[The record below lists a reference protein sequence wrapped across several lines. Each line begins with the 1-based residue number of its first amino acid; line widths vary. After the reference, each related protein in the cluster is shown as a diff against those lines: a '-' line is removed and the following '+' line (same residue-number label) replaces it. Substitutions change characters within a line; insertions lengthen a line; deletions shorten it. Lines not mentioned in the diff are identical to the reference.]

1 MLVTRYTQNWRRTGY
16 NTLGKWNTSPVNK
29 TRFTNYFNR
38 TTENSQLTFRRV
50 AWKLCAANHS
60 LSRSS
65 LLTVST
71 CSMGRAMVSILLTLS
86 YALSRSWV
94 TEICQYFYFQLLL
107 NFSNRFFLLFFTHFL
122 SHFRPF
128 PGPWRFTSCL
138 KSENTRKRIKFQHID
153 FYFLADRDRDRRQK
167 IYFYF

>member
-50 AWKLCAANHS
+50 ARKLCAANHS

-107 NFSNRFFLLFFTHFL
+107 NFSNRFFFTFFHSL
-122 SHFRPF
+122 SFTFSPI
-128 PGPWRFTSCL
+128 PWAVALHVMSQVW
-138 KSENTRKRIKFQHID
+138 KYKEKD
-153 FYFLADRDRDRRQK
+153 
-167 IYFYF
+167 

>member
-1 MLVTRYTQNWRRTGY
+1 MCIYKLHYIQQI
-16 NTLGKWNTSPVNK
+16 KIEDFK
-29 TRFTNYFNR
+29 TMFTNYFNR

-50 AWKLCAANHS
+50 ARKLCAANHS

-107 NFSNRFFLLFFTHFL
+107 NFSNRFFLLFSLTFFHIFAHSL
-122 SHFRPF
+122 GRGASRHV
-128 PGPWRFTSCL
+128 SSL
-138 KSENTRKRIKFQHID
+138 KIQGKGLNSNT
-153 FYFLADRDRDRRQK
+153 
-167 IYFYF
+167 